1 MAYTRFRNGFDI
13 ATNSAVDKRVYLTK
27 AEMVT
32 AEDNFTLPDVY
43 FAICP
48 DDGKLYIYNKA
59 NEATETT
66 GKFKPVENT
75 TAFIAPDTEES
86 VKAFNE
92 AVAASAPVAE
102 NTKAIEEVQ
111 KQLGSLIIDG
121 GEVQASYNLIGML
134 KNITADSNNATE
146 ADYNGSAK
154 LTFAAATS
162 YNLPN
167 EVLVNNVTVK
177 SGLSTY
183 TDCNGCNA
191 RWSFVTPG
199 LLELEAVTNIVYY
212 TIEGIK

>member
-13 ATNSAVDKRVYLTK
+13 VTNSAVDKRVYLTK

-32 AEDNFTLPDVY
+32 AEDNFALPDVY

-59 NEATETT
+59 NEASETT

-75 TAFIAPDTEES
+75 TTFIVPDTEES

-92 AVAASAPVAE
+92 AVAASSTVTE

-111 KQLGSLIIDG
+111 KQLDSLTLDG
-121 GEVQASYNLIGML
+121 GEVQASYNLTGLL

-146 ADYNGSAK
+146 ANYNGSAK
-154 LTFAAATS
+154 LTFAAAVG
-162 YNLPN
+162 YNLPD
-167 EVLVNNVTVK
+167 EILVNNITVK

-183 TDCNGCNA
+183 TNCNGCNA
-191 RWSFVTPG
+191 R
-199 LLELEAVTNIVYY
+199 
-212 TIEGIK
+212 